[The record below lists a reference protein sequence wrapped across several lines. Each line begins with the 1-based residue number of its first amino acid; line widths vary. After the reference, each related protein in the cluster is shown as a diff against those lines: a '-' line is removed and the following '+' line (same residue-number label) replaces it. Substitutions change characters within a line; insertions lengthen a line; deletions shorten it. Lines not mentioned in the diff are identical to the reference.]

1 MVWIILY
8 LIGCIASWYLSKED
22 YKKVYEWYEKG
33 AWILIIITSWIGV
46 LLILSINEDDDW

>member
-8 LIGCIASWYLSKED
+8 LIGCIASWYLSKEE
-22 YKKVYEWYEKG
+22 YKKDYEWYEKG
-33 AWILIIITSWIGV
+33 AWILIIIISWIGV